1 MKKKIVNAVKKALKA
16 YCENSYKMNKAVY
29 DAGLMLM

>member
-1 MKKKIVNAVKKALKA
+1 MKKIVNVVKNAFKA

-29 DAGLMLM
+29 DAGLILM

>member
-1 MKKKIVNAVKKALKA
+1 MKKIVNVVKKAFQA
-16 YCENSYKMNKAVY
+16 YCENNYKLNKAVY